1 MRVDTWVVT
10 VAAAVAVGA
19 CGGDPSTP
27 TRPEVAGNY
36 RMTQLAF
43 DPQGLLPQ
51 VDVLA
56 RLGESAPRLVLAP
69 GGEAQLI
76 FEDPATGLITTAT
89 GRYTTPQGGV
99 RVDFGE
105 GTAHRGVLLSR
116 RMTFMGQAS
125 ITFDGDAPEGVSR
138 ARLVQL
144 VPEWASEQLLDPVPG
159 RLTVTFTRTQ

>member
-1 MRVDTWVVT
+1 MVA
-10 VAAAVAVGA
+10 VAAVLGG

-27 TRPEVAGNY
+27 SRPEVAGNY

-43 DPQGLLPQ
+43 DPQGVLPQ

-69 GGEAQLI
+69 GGQAQLI

-105 GTAHRGVLLSR
+105 GAAHRGVLLSR
-116 RMTFMGQAS
+116 RMTFTGQGT
-125 ITFDGDAPEGVSR
+125 ITFDGEAPDGAPR

-144 VPEWASEQLLDPVPG
+144 IPEWAGEQLLDPVPG
-159 RLTVTFTRTQ
+159 RLSVTFTRTQP